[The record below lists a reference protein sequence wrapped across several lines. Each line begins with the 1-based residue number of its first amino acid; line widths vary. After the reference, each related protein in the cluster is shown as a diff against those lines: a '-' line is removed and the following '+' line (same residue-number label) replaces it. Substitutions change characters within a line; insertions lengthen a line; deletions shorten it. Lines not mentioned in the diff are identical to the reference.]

1 MRTSDRLPEE
11 CREEIRERLKERALT
26 IRVLCGQGMY
36 ADAQE
41 YHHKLKELAWVLGED
56 EA

>member
-1 MRTSDRLPEE
+1 MPEE